1 MIFFLIPIIIV
12 VIGIIV
18 FAINKIEQKEKK
30 LGLCF
35 VIINIVIIAF
45 FRFIWPGAS
54 KYSEIIIPFWMNI
67 IINIILL
74 IVLFNKKIT
83 IGIKSILSI
92 IIIYFLLMIFIP
104 TYRLEEH
111 EHTFINGYEH
121 IQEYVDYYDCYGI
134 KLKRSYK

>member
-12 VIGIIV
+12 VVGIIV
-18 FAINKIEQKEKK
+18 FATNKVEQKEKK
-30 LGLCF
+30 IGLCL
-35 VIINIVIIAF
+35 VIINIVLIAF

-54 KYSEIIIPFWMNI
+54 KYAEIIIFFWINI

-74 IVLFNKKIT
+74 IVFFNKKIM
-83 IGIKSILSI
+83 IGIKSIVAI

-104 TYRLEEH
+104 TYRLEDH
-111 EHTFINGYEH
+111 EHTFINGNES
-121 IQEYVDYYDCYGI
+121 IQEYIDYYDCYGI